1 MCFLRETQGID
12 ILEVSDWEKI
22 HGHTQTLQ
30 YVFIAY
36 TTTQFSHEETE
47 DLEALHFIAEKAAR
61 RAGVQAYWIACSCM
75 PYEERLA
82 DDLYRISDVVRG
94 AHSLIIALGP
104 PVKERGSRSFS
115 TRELLRDWGQRMWTF
130 PEVLLSP
137 NTHPISIYTH
147 CVPEGDPW
155 QVRKRN
161 FPAEAWV
168 DAPNSRH
175 LVDHYEGSIILSPL
189 ELVTIAFQCLSTR
202 SIKERSEADIAYV
215 LMGLL
220 RRRPK
225 VDIDN
230 SSFQAFSRL
239 SMGNDSD
246 QLLERLTCLLPK
258 SPKEKWH
265 VINDVWDRNL
275 WDVDPFCQVVGVCPG
290 DSVVLSGAFGA
301 SIRWNSF
308 KYVSLTHR
316 NTGGRLVSTFVLRSI
331 PLWVLGSI
339 TFLVL
344 GGSYHK
350 SSDSYYSSGSYDSS
364 NSGNSQSEAYLL
376 AGGVLTG
383 LTFLLAAFS
392 PVMIY
397 HLYAGKTWS
406 AQPRLFGFEGYLP
419 IHEIEYLVLGAN
431 MNRLTWTPYSSQL
444 SRHCMIDGECTG
456 RDPTEDPNIKD
467 IVDRS
472 LYATHEEPKLFTLVD
487 TCTMTVTLFQAVR
500 PPVALIL
507 CGSEGG
513 MYRGLLCS
521 YDWPTQTLIRESV
534 LRVDT
539 RTLDKMSRI
548 GRIRIGLENRPHDTS
563 LVYTFARNVENVG
576 ELM

>member
-1 MCFLRETQGID
+1 
-12 ILEVSDWEKI
+12 
-22 HGHTQTLQ
+22 
-30 YVFIAY
+30 
-36 TTTQFSHEETE
+36 
-47 DLEALHFIAEKAAR
+47 
-61 RAGVQAYWIACSCM
+61 
-75 PYEERLA
+75 
-82 DDLYRISDVVRG
+82 
-94 AHSLIIALGP
+94 
-104 PVKERGSRSFS
+104 
-115 TRELLRDWGQRMWTF
+115 MWTF

-137 NTHPISIYTH
+137 STHPISIYTH
-147 CVPEGDPW
+147 GVPECDPW
-155 QVRKRN
+155 HVRKRN
-161 FPAEAWV
+161 FPAEAWA
-168 DAPNSRH
+168 DAPSSRH

-202 SIKERSEADIAYV
+202 SIKEKSEADIAYV

-225 VDIDN
+225 VDIEN

-246 QLLERLTCLLPK
+246 RLLERLICLLPK

-301 SIRWNSF
+301 SICWESF
-308 KYVSLTHR
+308 KYVSLSHR
-316 NTGGRLVSTFVLRSI
+316 NTGGRLVSKIVLRSL
-331 PLWVLGSI
+331 PLWLLGSI
-339 TFLVL
+339 TLLVL
-344 GGSYHK
+344 GGLGYKSSSSQYPSD
-350 SSDSYYSSGSYDSS
+350 SSDSGDSE
-364 NSGNSQSEAYLL
+364 NSQSEAYLL
-376 AGGVLTG
+376 AGAVLTI
-383 LTFLLAAFS
+383 LTFVLAAFS

-397 HLYAGKTWS
+397 HLYAGKAWS

-419 IHEIEYLVLGAN
+419 IHEIECLVLGAN
-431 MNRLTWTPYSSQL
+431 MKRLTWTPYSSQL
-444 SRHCMIDGECTG
+444 SRHCMIDGECIG
-456 RDPTEDPNIKD
+456 RDPTEDPSVKD

-487 TCTMTVTLFQAVR
+487 TCTMTATLFQAVR

-563 LVYTFARNVENVG
+563 LMYTFTSNVG